1 MIFILQA
8 RTMPPAAEENVVKS
22 RFPKRGP
29 GLAAG
34 KTLWGY
40 MSARIDQICDRF
52 GDVNFVVSALD

>member
-1 MIFILQA
+1 
-8 RTMPPAAEENVVKS
+8 MPPAAEENVVKS